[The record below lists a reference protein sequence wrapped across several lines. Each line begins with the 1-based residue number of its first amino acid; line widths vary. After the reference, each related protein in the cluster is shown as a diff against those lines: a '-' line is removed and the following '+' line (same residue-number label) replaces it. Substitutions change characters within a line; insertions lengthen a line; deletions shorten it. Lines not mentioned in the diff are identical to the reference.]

1 MTFSARNLV
10 KIYGRKFKAIDS
22 VSFKLYKNEI
32 ICLYGK
38 NGSGKSTLIKILA
51 GITSKSRGEIRIY
64 DSTSRK
70 EIQNC
75 HEVVS
80 YCPQNSPLP
89 SSFTCK

>member
-51 GITSKSRGEIRIY
+51 GITQKSRGEMRIY
-64 DSTSRK
+64 DYTSRK
-70 EIQNC
+70 EIQN
-75 HEVVS
+75 
-80 YCPQNSPLP
+80 
-89 SSFTCK
+89 